1 MAKIANALHL
11 KIEGKE
17 YEWSDQFITGAQL
30 KQLADLPANSAIYL
44 TLKDPWA
51 DELIEDKTRVDLAR
65 PGIEQFR
72 VKKRLKFTI
81 NGEQFKWDNQFITG
95 KELRQLAK
103 SNAHEEI
110 FLDVPGSYEDQLIT
124 NDTKVDL
131 ARPGVEHFF
140 TQEREKQITLI
151 VNGTPKNWDKRK
163 IKFEDVIILAY
174 GSYVDKPTMVY
185 TVAYED
191 GPKQNPEGSMVK
203 GSQVFV
209 KNKMIFHATATDKS

>member
-1 MAKIANALHL
+1 MAKTINALRL
-11 KIEGKE
+11 VIEGKE
-17 YEWSDQFITGAQL
+17 YEWSDQYITGKQL
-30 KQLADLPANSAIYL
+30 KQLADLPANSEIYL

-51 DELIEDKTRVDLAR
+51 DEHIKDETRVDLAR

-72 VKKRLKFTI
+72 LKKHLKFTI
-81 NGEQFKWDNQFITG
+81 DGEQFKWDNQFITG

-103 SNAHEEI
+103 LNSSDEI
-110 FLDVPGSYEDQLIT
+110 FLDVSGSYEDQLIT

-140 TQEREKQITLI
+140 SQEREKQVMLI

-174 GSYVDKPTMVY
+174 GTYVDKPTMVY

-191 GPKQNPEGSMVK
+191 GPKQNPEGSMIK

>member
-1 MAKIANALHL
+1 MGSTINALRL
-11 KIEGKE
+11 VIEGKE
-17 YEWSDQFITGAQL
+17 YKWDGQFITGEQI
-30 KQLADLPANSAIYL
+30 KQLAGLPASSEIYL
-44 TLKDPWA
+44 TLKDPWS
-51 DELIEDKTRVDLAR
+51 DEHIKNESRVDLAR
-65 PGIEQFR
+65 PGIEH
-72 VKKRLKFTI
+72 FTVRKQLRFTVD
-81 NGEQFKWDNQFITG
+81 GEQFRWDNQFITG
-95 KELRQLAK
+95 REMRRLAK
-103 SNAHEEI
+103 LDSNDEL
-110 FLDVPGSYEDQLIT
+110 FLDLPGSYQDQLIT
-124 NDTKVDL
+124 HEVRVDL

-140 TQEREKQITLI
+140 SSKGERQVTLV
-151 VNGTPKNWDKRK
+151 VNGTPKNWDRRK

>member
-1 MAKIANALHL
+1 MQKTINALRL
-11 KIEGKE
+11 VIEGKE
-17 YEWSDQFITGAQL
+17 YEWSDQFITGKQL
-30 KQLADLPANSAIYL
+30 KQLADLPANSEIYL
-44 TLKDPWA
+44 TLKDPWV
-51 DELIEDKTRVDLAR
+51 DEHIKDETRVDLAR

-72 VKKRLKFTI
+72 LKKHLKFTI
-81 NGEQFKWDNQFITG
+81 DGEQFKWDNQFITG

-103 SNAHEEI
+103 LNSSDEI
-110 FLDVPGSYEDQLIT
+110 FLDVSGSYEDQLIT

-140 TQEREKQITLI
+140 SKEREKQVTLI
-151 VNGTPKNWDKRK
+151 VNGTPKNWEKRK
-163 IKFEDVIILAY
+163 IKFQDVIILAY
-174 GSYVDKPTMVY
+174 GTYVDKPTMVY